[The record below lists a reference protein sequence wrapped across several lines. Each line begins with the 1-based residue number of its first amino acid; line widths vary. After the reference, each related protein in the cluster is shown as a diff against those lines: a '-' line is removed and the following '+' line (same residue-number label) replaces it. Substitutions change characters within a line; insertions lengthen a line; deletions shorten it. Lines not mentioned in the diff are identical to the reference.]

1 MISKHAV
8 ILAFSKIYIYY
19 DIIYIYGQERINFL
33 TNIKAIKKP
42 QLINF
47 HQTKESRAANIA
59 ILTGFTLFF

>member
-47 HQTKESRAANIA
+47 HQTKKVELQ
-59 ILTGFTLFF
+59 ILQY